1 MLCFDGLTLRPCD
14 SAQRTWG
21 GFNSSLSYGAA
32 ATKGDVVGV
41 ALDLEAGTMS
51 FSVNGVSA
59 GIAFS
64 ESEHGITPASSD
76 NIKAEAIGADWS
88 RGFYPAVSLGINE
101 SAFINLGQESF
112 RYQPEGYS
120 SVLHAF
126 AKVESSDGVTVNS
139 LQPVE
144 MELLDAQARRWK
156 PVTSGKSGL
165 LGPDRF
171 AQHAIV
177 CGILPSLRLMY
188 RFGVKSRETGKLE
201 SHCFTSARALRPDR
215 WTHVCVCVDERSLAF
230 FVNGALDSSHD
241 ISGEMAT
248 NPYMVGIGRGPFDWD
263 RATDAVAWVE
273 DMRWFASTKLAP
285 DAILELA
292 QDCRPKHI
300 DILERV
306 DRCVGPQ
313 QAAAVKKYLQTADE
327 QSAERVRSR
336 LISTLPV
343 CGDRL
348 FQALFSYGTCFF
360 VCFAK
365 PLLCTDRFPPD

>member
-1 MLCFDGLTLRPCD
+1 LREIDVATDG

-21 GFNSSLSYGAA
+21 GFNRSLSYGAT

-76 NIKAEAIGADWS
+76 DIKAEAIGADWS

-101 SAFINLGQESF
+101 SAFLNLGQESF

-120 SVLHAF
+120 SVLHVF
-126 AKVESSDGVTVNS
+126 AKVDSSDGAPVNS

-144 MELLDAQARRWK
+144 MELLDANARRWK
-156 PVTSGKSGL
+156 PVPSGKGGL

-188 RFGVKSRETGKLE
+188 RVGVKNRESGRLG
-201 SHCFTSARALRPDR
+201 SHSFTSARALRPDR
-215 WTHVCVCVDERSLAF
+215 WTHVCVCVDERSLNF
-230 FVNGALDSSHD
+230 FVDGSFDSSHD
-241 ISGEMAT
+241 INGELAT

-273 DMRWFASTKLAP
+273 DMRWFASSKLAP
-285 DAILELA
+285 SVILELV
-292 QDCRPKHI
+292 QDYRPKHI
-300 DILERV
+300 DILDRV
-306 DRCVGPQ
+306 DRCFGAQ
-313 QAAAVKKYLQTADE
+313 QVEAVKKYLQTADE
-327 QSAERVRSR
+327 QSADRVRSR
-336 LISTLPV
+336 LIGTLPV

-348 FQALFSYGTCFF
+348 FQALFSYGTCSRQ
-360 VCFAK
+360 
-365 PLLCTDRFPPD
+365 PLAAS